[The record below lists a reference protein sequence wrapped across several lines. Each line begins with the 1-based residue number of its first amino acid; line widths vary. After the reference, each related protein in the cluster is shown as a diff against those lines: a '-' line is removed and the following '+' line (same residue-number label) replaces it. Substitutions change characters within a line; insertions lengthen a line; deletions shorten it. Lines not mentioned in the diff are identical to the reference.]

1 MVLPTTLQM
10 ANVGCPLRFISR
22 SAASVSAVSPL
33 WVMANSSVLLSS
45 GGLR

>member
-10 ANVGCPLRFISR
+10 PSVGQPLRFISR
-22 SAASVSAVSPL
+22 RAASVSAVSPL
-33 WVMANSSVLLSS
+33 WVMANTSVLLSS